1 MTRRVCGSLLAVTFA
16 AGVVG
21 PDRIAVAQNI
31 ERPRLVAVFA
41 HPDDENAVGPLLAR
55 YARERI
61 DVRLVLATNGDRGRG
76 ISNMPPG
83 EALGRARAQ
92 EAMCSAERLG
102 INPPILLDLG
112 DGTLAM
118 AATLRRLATEI
129 ARVLKEL
136 APSAVVSWGGEGLDG
151 HPDHRI
157 VGAVVTEI
165 VQGWPDGNPP
175 PLFYPGFRRDRAV
188 AVPDS
193 PFSRTPTLERF
204 LPVRI
209 PFQPRDF
216 EANVSAFACHQTQYT
231 QQQRDTGLAQLMKLL
246 DGAVYLRPAFTEQP
260 QWTDIFR

>member
-1 MTRRVCGSLLAVTFA
+1 MTFA
-16 AGVVG
+16 AGTVG

-31 ERPRLVAVFA
+31 GRPRLVAIFA
-41 HPDDENAVGPLLAR
+41 HPDDETAAGPLLAR

-76 ISNMPPG
+76 ITDMPLG

-112 DGTLAM
+112 DGMLAVP
-118 AATLRRLATEI
+118 ATLRRLETEI

-136 APSAVVSWGGEGLDG
+136 APSAVVTWGGEGLDG

-175 PLFYPGFRRDRAV
+175 PLFYPGFPQDRATT
-188 AVPDS
+188 VPDS

-204 LPVRI
+204 LTVRV
-209 PFQPRDF
+209 PFEPRDF
-216 EANVSAFACHQTQYT
+216 EATTSAFACHQTQFT
-231 QQQRDTGLAQLMKLL
+231 QQQRDTGMAQLMKLL
-246 DGAVYLRPAFTEQP
+246 NGSFYLRPAFAEQAR
-260 QWTDIFR
+260 WTDMFR

>member
-1 MTRRVCGSLLAVTFA
+1 MTRLVCGSLLAA
-16 AGVVG
+16 AFVLGVVPG
-21 PDRIAVAQNI
+21 RAVAQNA
-31 ERPRLVAVFA
+31 RNPRLVAIFA
-41 HPDDENAVGPLLAR
+41 HPDDEIAVGPLLAR
-55 YARERI
+55 LAREDV

-76 ISNMPPG
+76 VSNLTAG

-92 EAMCSAERLG
+92 EAICSAERLG

-112 DGTLAM
+112 DGTLAVP
-118 AATLRRLATEI
+118 ATLRRLETDV

-136 APSAVVSWGGEGLDG
+136 APTAVVTWGGEGLDG

-175 PLFYPGFRRDRAV
+175 PLFYPGFPRQNAV

-193 PFSRTPTLERF
+193 SFSRTPTLERF
-204 LPVRI
+204 LTVRV
-209 PFQPRDF
+209 PFEPRDF
-216 EANVSAFACHQTQYT
+216 DSTSSAHACHQTQYT
-231 QQQRDTGLAQLMKLL
+231 QQQRETGLAGFMKLL
-246 DGAVYLRPAFTEQP
+246 NGSFYLRPAFAEQP